1 MIDVEEDVEEPDRKK
16 DEIGQKSVVFMILCR
31 FATGKSRYPNERI
44 SRKSRPTNLIP
55 IAEPSK
61 EDLTITSAIYDQMQH
76 G

>member
-1 MIDVEEDVEEPDRKK
+1 MEVEEYMEEADRKK
-16 DEIGQKSVVFMILCR
+16 DEIGQKSIVFMILRR
-31 FATGKSRYPNERI
+31 FATGKSWYPNERI